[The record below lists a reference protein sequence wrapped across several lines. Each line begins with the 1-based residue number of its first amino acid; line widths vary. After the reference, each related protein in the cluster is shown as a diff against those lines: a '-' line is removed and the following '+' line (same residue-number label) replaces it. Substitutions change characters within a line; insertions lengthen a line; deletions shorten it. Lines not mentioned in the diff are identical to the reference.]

1 MAVIIWSRAGLL
13 THRGAARTAAGRLV
27 RLFGLRGTAALAS
40 KGAPLRAPRHFRPAT
55 APAAAAARR
64 ANANAVLI
72 LPQIEAGGTAGRVAR
87 AKMHRLPSLTLLVSR
102 GCRRSLVPQVHMS
115 DINLTRAPSA
125 GIAAV
130 VVVLFLPRNSPDSFM
145 DGQTGACQ
153 RLSAFSLALSCR
165 PPWAASGCMFAA
177 APSAAAA
184 RRASVSGAP
193 GLSWALAKSGADG
206 QTGAVQC
213 RESMP
218 VLLLLLLLLLMR
230 MLSWLTHWCF

>member
-1 MAVIIWSRAGLL
+1 M
-13 THRGAARTAAGRLV
+13 
-27 RLFGLRGTAALAS
+27 
-40 KGAPLRAPRHFRPAT
+40 
-55 APAAAAARR
+55 
-64 ANANAVLI
+64 
-72 LPQIEAGGTAGRVAR
+72 
-87 AKMHRLPSLTLLVSR
+87 
-102 GCRRSLVPQVHMS
+102 PQVLRS
-115 DINLTRAPSA
+115 DLDLTRAPSP
-125 GIAAV
+125 GIAIVTAV
-130 VVVLFLPRNSPDSFM
+130 LVLPQISPDSFI

-153 RLSAFSLALSCR
+153 RLPAFSLALSVSLSRR
-165 PPWAASGCMFAA
+165 PPWAASDCMFAA